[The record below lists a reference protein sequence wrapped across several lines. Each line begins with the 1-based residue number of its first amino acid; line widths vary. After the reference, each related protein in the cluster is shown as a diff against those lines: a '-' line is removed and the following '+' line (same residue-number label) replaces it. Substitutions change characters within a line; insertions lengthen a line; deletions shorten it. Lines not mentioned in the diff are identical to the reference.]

1 MNSIFSIMEFSFH
14 ISFLYNADKY
24 ISFGF
29 QSDYGNLQTEM
40 PSNSP
45 GHHYTK
51 HGLYSK
57 IETLHELSIFP
68 YLKRKA
74 SDYRFP
80 IFGGLGLHGNF
91 ESNINLLNYIIIPNS
106 SAKLST
112 LFLILDLLCKIF

>member
-1 MNSIFSIMEFSFH
+1 MNSISNIMEFSFH

-24 ISFGF
+24 ISLGF

-45 GHHYTK
+45 GHRYTK
-51 HGLYSK
+51 PGLYSMIK
-57 IETLHELSIFP
+57 TLHTLELSIFP
-68 YLKRKA
+68 YLRRKA
-74 SDYRFP
+74 SDYRFF

-91 ESNINLLNYIIIPNS
+91 EGNISLLNYIIIPKS

-112 LFLILDLLCKIF
+112 LFLILE